1 MSADKTSLDGIFKWI
16 FIGRYYPEI
25 HREVDI
31 MDERRIKRYSVQL
44 AMLKKLL
51 LLELIS
57 SAEYKRILKK
67 LMKDYGIIS
76 NITT

>member
-1 MSADKTSLDGIFKWI
+1 
-16 FIGRYYPEI
+16 
-25 HREVDI
+25 
-31 MDERRIKRYSVQL
+31 MDERKIKRYSVQL

-76 NITT
+76 NINT